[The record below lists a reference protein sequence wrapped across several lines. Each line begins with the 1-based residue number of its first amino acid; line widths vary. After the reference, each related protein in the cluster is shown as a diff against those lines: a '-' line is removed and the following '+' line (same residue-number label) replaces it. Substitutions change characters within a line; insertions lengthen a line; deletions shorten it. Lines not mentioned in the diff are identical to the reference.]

1 MGTQCPA
8 EGTLLSLKITEVL
21 SLQEFSWLEFAVI
34 PGCVETAKLGAL
46 GHVFTL
52 LRVFLQPQMFPVW
65 VNYPS
70 RLASPG

>member
-21 SLQEFSWLEFAVI
+21 SLQEFSWLGFVVI

-46 GHVFTL
+46 GHVLTL
-52 LRVFLQPQMFPVW
+52 LHVFLRPQMFPVW
-65 VNYPS
+65 MNCPS
-70 RLASPG
+70 RLANPG